1 MKFILHKPIPMEDL
15 ELIEQHV
22 DVDKLRSV
30 HGIITGCE
38 GWFGT
43 WVCAALDYM
52 GCHYDRLD
60 MRDPHP
66 VNGDYCIHLAKGEL
80 GNLIGVLQKAR
91 VKHVLFTSSGA
102 VYDIKNSPI
111 REEKYINERLFN
123 QSGLSVNIARVF
135 TVIGGGVCQRPL
147 AVGRYITSCLNHEPI
162 MVYDE
167 NAVRSYLY
175 MADLV
180 IWLLRIL
187 FAESGNIYNVGGES
201 SVTMLELAQIV
212 NNKFGGYNKIVILKN
227 NPLDDPHQ
235 IYLPDLWDAKNT
247 LGLKQY
253 TDLDTALD
261 KTIKWETKF
270 HEVMCK
276 NCGKRFMVTLV
287 EKTVLCPYCGK
298 ECDEII

>member
-1 MKFILHKPIPMEDL
+1 MKFILHKPIPVADL
-15 ELIEQHV
+15 EFIEQHV
-22 DVDKLRSV
+22 DVDKLRSM
-30 HGIITGCE
+30 HGIITGCD

-52 GCHYDRLD
+52 GCHYDKLD
-60 MRDPHP
+60 MRDPHF
-66 VNGDYCIHLAKGEL
+66 NFIIGDYCIHLAKGEP
-80 GNLIGVLQKAR
+80 GNLIDILQKVQ

-102 VYDIKNSPI
+102 IYDIKNSPI
-111 REEKYINERLFN
+111 LEEKLTNESLFVA
-123 QSGLSVNIARVF
+123 SGLPVNIARVF

-147 AVGRYITSCLNHEPI
+147 AIGRYITSCLNHEPI
-162 MVYDE
+162 TVYDE

-187 FAESGNIYNVGGES
+187 FAKSHGTSFDDVAYDVGGEG

-212 NNKFGGYNKIVILKN
+212 NNRFGGNNKIVILKN

-235 IYLPDLWDAKNT
+235 IYLPNCWKAKNL

-261 KTIKWETKF
+261 KTIDWETY
-270 HEVMCK
+270 
-276 NCGKRFMVTLV
+276 L
-287 EKTVLCPYCGK
+287 
-298 ECDEII
+298 